1 MRAALPSTI
10 DIRQDIKS
18 DSLIMGDPTQVHQI
32 IMNLCTNA
40 GQAMDEKG
48 GTLEVDLRDLE
59 LDANQASQ
67 YQGLKPGLYINLTV
81 SDTGCGMPPDIL
93 ERIYDPFFTTK
104 EQGEGTGMGL
114 AVVHGIVNSYGGVIF
129 ASSEPGRG
137 SSFKVFLP
145 AIESNI
151 EAEKAREEIM
161 PRGTERILLI
171 DDERALVELG
181 QQMLSKLGYQV
192 ISRTSSLEALEL
204 FKKQPERFDLVITDM
219 TMPQMTGD
227 RLAKE
232 LMAIRRDIPI
242 ILCTGFSHRITEDGV
257 KTMGIKRLLMK
268 PLVSRDLAVA
278 VRNVLDEK

>member
-10 DIRQDIKS
+10 DIQQDIKS

-40 GQAMDEKG
+40 GQAMEEKG

-129 ASSEPGRG
+129 ASSEPGR
-137 SSFKVFLP
+137 
-145 AIESNI
+145 
-151 EAEKAREEIM
+151 
-161 PRGTERILLI
+161 
-171 DDERALVELG
+171 D
-181 QQMLSKLGYQV
+181 QV
-192 ISRTSSLEALEL
+192 L
-204 FKKQPERFDLVITDM
+204 K
-219 TMPQMTGD
+219 
-227 RLAKE
+227 
-232 LMAIRRDIPI
+232 
-242 ILCTGFSHRITEDGV
+242 FSY
-257 KTMGIKRLLMK
+257 RLLK
-268 PLVSRDLAVA
+268 AILKRKIYSRKKIGVSTGSTVT
-278 VRNVLDEK
+278 